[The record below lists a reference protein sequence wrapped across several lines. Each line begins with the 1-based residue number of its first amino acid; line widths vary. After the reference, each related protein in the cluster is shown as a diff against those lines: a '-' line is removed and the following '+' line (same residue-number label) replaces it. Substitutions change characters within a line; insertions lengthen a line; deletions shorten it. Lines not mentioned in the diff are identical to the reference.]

1 MNTFEL
7 MPTEDNL
14 LQTLEKNLL
23 KRNESLVYFYNLLL
37 SLEATTS
44 IAIDGKWGSGK
55 TFFVKQSMLV
65 INAKNPMSIMDDNK
79 RTAIINALPFPK
91 MEEGIPENY
100 EVAIYYDAWE
110 NDNDTDPLL
119 SLIYE
124 IVKQLS
130 IDYYF
135 DEYSSVFPLAGSIL
149 EAFTGKNVTDI
160 IQNLKCENP
169 LKKIKEEKDLH
180 DEINNFFSKLLEE
193 RGNHL
198 VIFVD
203 ELDRCKPSYAVQL
216 LERIKHYLYDERV
229 TFVFSTNLEE
239 LQHTIK
245 CFYGDTFDAC
255 RYLDR
260 FFDLRISLPP
270 ADKNEFYR
278 EIGLESS
285 YALENVCQKVI
296 EVYNME
302 LREITRFYRQVRTAV
317 YEPTHDSKK
326 WDFSFM
332 EGSAK
337 QLMLIYIV
345 PILVGLKIV
354 NISLYHEFICG
365 RNSKPLMDMYKNSD
379 LGEWLVAR
387 LLAKNDP
394 YKKVEKDCVAVES
407 TLQSLYEAIFV
418 KDYTTKIYH
427 TVLGDCEFNQKSMA
441 YLRNVESMLSPYA
454 DYQI

>member
-1 MNTFEL
+1 
-7 MPTEDNL
+7 
-14 LQTLEKNLL
+14 
-23 KRNESLVYFYNLLL
+23 
-37 SLEATTS
+37 
-44 IAIDGKWGSGK
+44 
-55 TFFVKQSMLV
+55 
-65 INAKNPMSIMDDNK
+65 
-79 RTAIINALPFPK
+79 
-91 MEEGIPENY
+91 
-100 EVAIYYDAWE
+100 
-110 NDNDTDPLL
+110 
-119 SLIYE
+119 
-124 IVKQLS
+124 
-130 IDYYF
+130 
-135 DEYSSVFPLAGSIL
+135 
-149 EAFTGKNVTDI
+149 
-160 IQNLKCENP
+160 
-169 LKKIKEEKDLH
+169 
-180 DEINNFFSKLLEE
+180 
-193 RGNHL
+193 
-198 VIFVD
+198 
-203 ELDRCKPSYAVQL
+203 
-216 LERIKHYLYDERV
+216 
-229 TFVFSTNLEE
+229 
-239 LQHTIK
+239 
-245 CFYGDTFDAC
+245 
-255 RYLDR
+255 
-260 FFDLRISLPP
+260 
-270 ADKNEFYR
+270 
-278 EIGLESS
+278 
-285 YALENVCQKVI
+285 
-296 EVYNME
+296 ME